1 MTKWITVEE
10 YRKQEGL
17 KSRQSAEYRI
27 KSKDIE
33 TKKETRPVTQMQ
45 EVTLVKVIDNRE

>member
-17 KSRQSAEYRI
+17 NSRQSAEYRI
-27 KSKDIE
+27 KSKDLE
-33 TKKETRPVTQMQ
+33 TKKEKRKVLQ
-45 EVTLVKVIDNRE
+45 EQIVTLVKVKE